1 MSTIT
6 IPAVDEVDLLDGALD
21 HEPALARLHDD
32 DRGAQAMEYA
42 MLGGAGVAS
51 VSVLTWILNQ
61 DWFRES
67 IEQFIGGLF
76 TSLGERVM
84 DLLPSVGGLF

>member
-6 IPAVDEVDLLDGALD
+6 TTAVDEVDLLDDAPD
-21 HEPALARLHDD
+21 QPPLARLHDD